1 MNGIEL
7 RKGIITNLATDIIN
21 KQLAAMLAMQRDM
34 ESTFEER
41 KEEIVIFNKPH
52 IGYIGVSFI
61 EGNLRFIKGDGTT
74 ESSTNYI
81 GNECYYET
89 LLQIWHAFHNDR

>member
-7 RKGIITNLATDIIN
+7 RKGIITNLANEITD
-21 KQLAAMLAMQRDM
+21 KQLATMLAMRMDM

-41 KEEIVIFNKPH
+41 KEEIVIFNSPH

-61 EGNLRFIKGDGTT
+61 DSKLRFIKCNGTA
-74 ESSTNYI
+74 ESATRYI
-81 GNECYYET
+81 GNKCYYET
-89 LLQIWHAFHNDR
+89 MLQIWHAFHNDR